1 MENLKNLWHKGA
13 ITRAHSSAAML
24 IRPESRDLTPWLVN
38 WEERKHE
45 WDLNTDQLHGQ
56 EGSLSEYSLILLAQ
70 KWNARKRKLI
80 FLFSS
85 LGMFWSIGESD
96 RCSDTQLCLTLHDP
110 RDCSLPGS
118 SVHGILLVRV
128 LEWLPF
134 PPAGNLPNPGIKSAT
149 LLSPALAG
157 GFLPLAPPGKPILTH
172 NIQQRTSRKK
182 LYMQSAKVFRF
193 QCTFTG
199 FLRERVWAI
208 SDPNNPI

>member
-70 KWNARKRKLI
+70 KWNARKLKLI

-134 PPAGNLPNPGIKSAT
+134 PPSGDLPNPGIKSAT
-149 LLSPALAG
+149 LMSPTLAG
-157 GFLPLAPPGKPILTH
+157 GFLPLAPPGKPILQH

-182 LYMQSAKVFRF
+182 LFMQLAKVFRF